1 VYSIAGKTTLSS
13 IIGCE
18 ISPTDGDV
26 TVFGHSV
33 VNEPYAVRGLVGVCK
48 QFDYLY
54 PSISAKEHL
63 VLFAGLRGVP
73 RESVAETVDKW
84 LESVDLH
91 NVQDQ
96 YSSGFSGGMRR
107 RLSLA
112 CATIGGRPLL
122 ILDEPTTGMDPVSR
136 RFVWKHIDAIKENR
150 VVLLT
155 THAME
160 EADLLADS
168 VAVSVCAILYCRLV
182 LVFDV
187 T

>member
-1 VYSIAGKTTLSS
+1 
-13 IIGCE
+13 
-18 ISPTDGDV
+18 V

-33 VNEPYAVRGLVGVCK
+33 VNDPYAVRGLVGVCK

-54 PSISAKEHL
+54 PNLSVKEHL

-84 LESVDLH
+84 LESVYLH

-122 ILDEPTTGMDPVSR
+122 ILDEPTTGTYSSR
-136 RFVWKHIDAIKENR
+136 
-150 VVLLT
+150 
-155 THAME
+155 
-160 EADLLADS
+160 
-168 VAVSVCAILYCRLV
+168 
-182 LVFDV
+182 
-187 T
+187 

>member
-1 VYSIAGKTTLSS
+1 VAIRPRLLAYLVFLIFLLFLYSISGKTTLSS

-18 ISPTDGDV
+18 IVPTGGDV

-33 VNEPYAVRGLVGVCK
+33 INEPYAVRGLVGVCK

-54 PSISAKEHL
+54 PNLSAKEHL

-73 RESVAETVDKW
+73 REFVAETVDKW

-91 NVQDQ
+91 VVQNQ
-96 YSSGFSGGMRR
+96 FSSGFSGGMRR

-122 ILDEPTTGMDPVSR
+122 ILDEPTTGAYCTCTCSYLH
-136 RFVWKHIDAIKENR
+136 FR
-150 VVLLT
+150 VPSQYELHLLIS
-155 THAME
+155 
-160 EADLLADS
+160 D
-168 VAVSVCAILYCRLV
+168 
-182 LVFDV
+182 
-187 T
+187 